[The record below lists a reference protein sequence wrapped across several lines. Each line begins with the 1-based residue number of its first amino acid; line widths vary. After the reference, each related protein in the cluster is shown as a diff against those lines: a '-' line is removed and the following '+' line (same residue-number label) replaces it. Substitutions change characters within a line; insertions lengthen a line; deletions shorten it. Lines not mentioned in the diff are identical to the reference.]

1 MHGGLMLG
9 CHGCRKFG
17 FSICKGTKNKV
28 LDLSR
33 LGPDSKGILD
43 YLDNHFKIFEQVI
56 QDNNAVNNLLEYI
69 IKNDLVP
76 EHIKKLL
83 YEYRVMHKPCGLYF
97 YVETDSEYM

>member
-17 FSICKGTKNKV
+17 FSICKGTKNKILDLAKLGSNTKEV
-28 LDLSR
+28 LDHL
-33 LGPDSKGILD
+33 DS
-43 YLDNHFKIFEQVI
+43 HFKIFEQVI
-56 QDNNAVNNLLEYI
+56 QDNNSVNNLIEYI
-69 IKNDLVP
+69 LKNDLVP
-76 EHIKKLL
+76 DHIKKLI